1 MVAAVLVPPEEEQTD
16 KIAFLVRLHQP
27 VEVVEDQHH
36 QELLLHQVV
45 LAAVLKT
52 RVDLELQVQELPD
65 KDMLVVEQVVR
76 YPTMEQVVVVVL
88 EDLVEMEQQLL
99 VVMVEM
105 E

>member
-45 LAAVLKT
+45 LAGVLKT
-52 RVDLELQVQELPD
+52 KAGLEPQVPELPD

-88 EDLVEMEQQLL
+88 EDLVEMEHQLL